1 MKCAWGILT
10 GEARGKCGH
19 IVATVGRSGPVL
31 RGHFRARRSATQTQL
46 ECRAALGSLSVL
58 WSDPSMLTYRAAW
71 VQLGLD
77 HAEHNIFG
85 ADIYKTGLQWFTRA
99 NRNRQII
106 GEAVILEAPAYAAVG
121 DPAAVTLTH
130 GTGPE
135 SLEVSATNPPAP
147 GDDAVVIY
155 ATPPLSPGIFTLGH
169 QQRKLLIVNPG
180 TAGPWDILAAY
191 TAKFGTPTAG
201 RQVFVEVWYM
211 DIAQGMIGLKS
222 QASEIW

>member
-1 MKCAWGILT
+1 MKLAWGILT
-10 GEARGKCGH
+10 DDARGKIGSIC
-19 IVATVGRSGPVL
+19 ATLTRSGPIL
-31 RGHFRARRSATQTQL
+31 RGHFGARRSATQTQL

-58 WSDPSMLTYRAAW
+58 WSDPSMLTYRAGW
-71 VQLGLD
+71 VALGL
-77 HAEHNIFG
+77 ANPEHNVFA
-85 ADIYKTGLQWFTRA
+85 ADIYKTGLQMFTRA

-106 GEAVILEAPAYAAVG
+106 GEDVILEAPAYAAVG

-147 GDDAVVIY
+147 GDEAVLIY

-169 QQRKLLIVNPG
+169 QQRKLMIVNPG

-191 TAKFGTPTAG
+191 TAKFGTPATG

-222 QASEIW
+222 QAAELW